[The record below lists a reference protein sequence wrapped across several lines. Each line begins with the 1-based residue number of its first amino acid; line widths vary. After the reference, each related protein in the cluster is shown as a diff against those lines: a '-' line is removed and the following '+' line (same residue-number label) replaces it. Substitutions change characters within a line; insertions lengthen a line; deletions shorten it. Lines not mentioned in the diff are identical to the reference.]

1 MTDHRIQL
9 FLAGIVLAQSG
20 FIFVLLRQRWLA
32 NKAVKELIT
41 SIASIQG
48 EK

>member
-1 MTDHRIQL
+1 MHEYRIQL
-9 FLAGIVLAQSG
+9 FLAGIVLIQSV

-32 NKAVKELIT
+32 NKAVKAL
-41 SIASIQG
+41 IASIKG